1 MTEPTPQADKAS
13 PAKGQG
19 APSMLRSAGL
29 VGLMT
34 LLSRIAGMFQ
44 TIVLAHY
51 LGAGAAADAFFNAF
65 RVPNLLRRFTA
76 EGTMTAAF
84 LPTVSETE
92 ASQGEEAAKDL
103 VAKFLGTLALF
114 MVVLCTLGILV
125 MGFVAGLQNLGRL
138 APDLRWYQQLPALIE
153 ILRGIRPTPPDLA
166 LTTLLARWMFPYLG
180 LVSLTAGLTA
190 VLNLKGRFGLPASV
204 STFWNLAFIAVVVG
218 AMTLGPTAWREPGR
232 TALVCS
238 LAVIVGG
245 LVQLFILSP
254 SFHRLGYG
262 IRWGVHLGHPGVR
275 TALKR
280 MAPGLI
286 GTGIHPINVFI
297 STILASQLPLGAQTV
312 LFQSNMMGELI
323 LGLFAASVATVSLPA
338 MSRLVDAGDYDG
350 LRASLASAIRGTAV
364 LAIPGSIGMAVL
376 AHPIITIIFR
386 TGRFGAEA
394 VQWTATTLA
403 FQAVGLLFIATGRI
417 TAQCLYAL
425 KDYRTPA
432 YAALASMITNVAMS
446 ILLMGPLNT
455 GGIALANSFASILGL
470 SLMTWSLRKRLGKLP
485 FGRVGKGWL
494 LMGSAAA
501 LMGLLAF
508 FGGTTMGLFAPHGR
522 LGISLRLFPLIGLCA
537 GVYFGLLMWMK
548 VDEARDMMALA
559 RRKLL
564 RKA

>member
-1 MTEPTPQADKAS
+1 
-13 PAKGQG
+13 
-19 APSMLRSAGL
+19 MLRSAGL

-34 LLSRIAGMFQ
+34 LISRITGMFQ
-44 TIVLAHY
+44 SIVLAHY
-51 LGAGAAADAFFNAF
+51 LGAGAAADAWFVAF
-65 RVPNLLRRFTA
+65 RLPNLLRRFTA

-92 ASQGEEAAKDL
+92 ASQGEAAAKDL

-114 MVVLCTLGILV
+114 MVVLCALGVLA
-125 MGFVAGLQNLGRL
+125 MGLVAGLQNLGRL
-138 APDLRWYQQLPALIE
+138 APGLRWYQQLPALVE
-153 ILRGIRPTPPDLA
+153 ILRGLRPTPPELA

-204 STFWNLAFIAVVVG
+204 STFWNLAFIGVVVG
-218 AMTLGPTAWREPGR
+218 SMKLGPAAWRDPGR

-238 LAVIVGG
+238 IAVIVGG
-245 LVQLFILSP
+245 IVQLFVLWP
-254 SFHRLGYG
+254 SFHGLGYRL
-262 IRWGVHLGHPGVR
+262 RWGLHLGHAGVR

-297 STILASQLPLGAQTV
+297 STILASQLAEGAQTV

-338 MSRLVDAGDYDG
+338 MSRLVDAGDLDG
-350 LRASLASAIRGTAV
+350 LRDSLASAVRGTAV
-364 LAIPGSIGMAVL
+364 LAIPGSVGMAVL
-376 AHPIITIIFR
+376 AHPIISVIFR
-386 TGRFGAEA
+386 TGRFDAHA

-432 YAALASMITNVAMS
+432 YAALGSMATNVTFS
-446 ILLMGPLNT
+446 ILLMGPLDT
-455 GGIALANSFASILGL
+455 GGIALANSFSSMVGLGL
-470 SLMTWSLRKRLGKLP
+470 MLLSLQQRLGRVP
-485 FGRVGKGWL
+485 YRRVGTGWL
-494 LMGSAAA
+494 WMGLSAA

-508 FGGTTMGLFAPHGR
+508 FGGKATGLFAPHGR
-522 LGISLRLFPLIGLCA
+522 LGISVRLFPLIAVASGA
-537 GVYFGLLMWMK
+537 YFGLLFLFQ
-548 VDEARDMMALA
+548 VDEARSLLALAKRKLA
-559 RRKLL
+559 RR
-564 RKA
+564 